1 MARVKTNVLN
11 DRQKEIV
18 ATMRMRL
25 TTEKAL
31 LYLREAGYEL
41 SAMTW
46 RREKKKLND
55 SKLERL
61 HFIAKIGF
69 EDQHLERI
77 DQLELIQRLMWDE
90 YDKEESPYKRA
101 SILEKIADIQPY
113 LSNYYDLTREVI
125 APRDIE
131 SRQSSKEN
139 IIPEYSA

>member
-18 ATMRMRL
+18 ATIRMRL
-25 TTEKAL
+25 TTDKAL
-31 LYLREAGYEL
+31 LYLKEAGYEM
-41 SAMTW
+41 SARTW

-77 DQLELIQRLMWDE
+77 DQLELIYIRKD
-90 YDKEESPYKRA
+90 SRH
-101 SILEKIADIQPY
+101 S
-113 LSNYYDLTREVI
+113 TVF
-125 APRDIE
+125 IE
-131 SRQSSKEN
+131 LL
-139 IIPEYSA
+139 

>member
-1 MARVKTNVLN
+1 MSRVKTNVLN

-18 ATMRMRL
+18 ATIRMRL
-25 TTEKAL
+25 STDKAL
-31 LYLREAGYEL
+31 LYLKEAGYEM
-41 SAMTW
+41 SPRTW
-46 RREKKKLND
+46 RREKQKLND

-90 YDKEESPYKRA
+90 YDKEQSPFKRA
-101 SILEKIADIQPY
+101 SILEKIANIQPY

-125 APRDIE
+125 SPREPLSEQKRQDDII
-131 SRQSSKEN
+131 S
-139 IIPEYSA
+139 